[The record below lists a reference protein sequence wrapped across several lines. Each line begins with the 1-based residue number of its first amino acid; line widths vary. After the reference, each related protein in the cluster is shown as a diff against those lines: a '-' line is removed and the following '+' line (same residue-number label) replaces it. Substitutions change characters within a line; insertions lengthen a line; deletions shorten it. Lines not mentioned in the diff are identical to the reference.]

1 VLDLGDEVFAFERKS
16 IDGSQT
22 LLCLFNFLSIE
33 AKIDQ
38 QEILS
43 VYFPDGQVKD
53 LISGGEF
60 SIKDSFALRPYQ
72 SLWLCTN

>member
-1 VLDLGDEVFAFERKS
+1 MSRCISHNTIRLHSFLNIFY
-16 IDGSQT
+16 
-22 LLCLFNFLSIE
+22 LLFNFLSIE
-33 AKIDQ
+33 ARIDQ